1 MNTNLLRNKISK
13 LLEEAISL
21 DVKPGDVILTGR
33 FKNKRRI
40 VKSIGTD
47 KFGQPT
53 INGKSILKFKIEKK
67 MPKKKWSAK
76 SRAKLT
82 ELKRVRELI
91 RGILLE
97 GKSSVTSEKYGIHFF
112 PLNEMWHIVLLDK
125 EKLNELIN
133 SPKWGSL
140 RKVLDACICGYAA
153 VEPYPASANEGAMY
167 GAQELTMFAAAPGMG
182 PDFCDYV
189 MALIWEYEK
198 SPIILDRESVSIEME
213 KLSNYYLK
221 NRSDV
226 EKMLLD
232 DITDPDT
239 YPRTRTKNDD
249 GRPSNMRQYQ
259 GGILIDEWS
268 GDPTGDKFEDDPLNY
283 VYKLNNSSQAQSA
296 LACGETFETD
306 ILPLLQKMR
315 KDGKEYSYS
324 TIATR
329 MYESGNKYFS
339 ARYSGADNISQWI
352 QRNN

>member
-1 MNTNLLRNKISK
+1 MNTNLLRKKISK

-67 MPKKKWSAK
+67 MPKKKWSAE

-91 RGILLE
+91 KGVLLE
-97 GKSSVTSEKYGIHFF
+97 GKSSVTPEKYGIHFF
-112 PLNEMWHIVLLDK
+112 PLNEMWQIVLLDK
-125 EKLNELIN
+125 EKLNEFIN
-133 SPKWGSL
+133 SPKVLSL
-140 RKVLDACICGYAA
+140 RGVLDACVCGYAE
-153 VEPYPASANEGAMY
+153 VEPYPASANKGAMY
-167 GAQELTMFAAAPGMG
+167 GAQELIMFAAAPGMG

-198 SPIILDRESVSIEME
+198 SPIVLDRESVSKEME

-249 GRPSNMRQYQ
+249 GRPSNKRQYQ
-259 GGILIDEWS
+259 GGILVSSTDSSLTSE
-268 GDPTGDKFEDDPLNY
+268 KFEDDSLNY
-283 VYKLNNSSQAQSA
+283 VYKLNNSSQTQSA
-296 LACGETFETD
+296 LACNETFEAD

-324 TIATR
+324 TIATQ
-329 MYESGNKYFS
+329 MYESGNNFFFI
-339 ARYSGADNISQWI
+339 RYRS
-352 QRNN
+352 RLR